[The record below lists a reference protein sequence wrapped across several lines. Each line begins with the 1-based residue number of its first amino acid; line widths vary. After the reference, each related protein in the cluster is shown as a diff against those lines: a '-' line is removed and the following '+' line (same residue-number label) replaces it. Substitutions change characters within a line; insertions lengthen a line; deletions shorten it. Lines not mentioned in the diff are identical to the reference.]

1 MKPISIMDAE
11 WHPVEDERT
20 KRARAYIEKVERR
33 MARRAERSDRK
44 WQRFAD
50 DLWNV
55 ALGAG
60 LAFFIFAV
68 LVSI

>member
-20 KRARAYIEKVERR
+20 VRARAYIEKVERR
-33 MARRAERSDRK
+33 MARREERSAWK

-50 DLWNV
+50 RVFDI
-55 ALGAG
+55 ALGAV
-60 LAFFIFAV
+60 LIIFLFAV
-68 LVSI
+68 LVSL

>member
-20 KRARAYIEKVERR
+20 VRARAYIEKVERR
-33 MARRAERSDRK
+33 MARREERRERK
-44 WQRFAD
+44 WQIFAD
-50 DLWNV
+50 TVWNM
-55 ALGAG
+55 ALGGA
-60 LAFFIFAV
+60 LVFFTLAV

>member
-20 KRARAYIEKVERR
+20 VRARAYIEKVERR
-33 MARRAERSDRK
+33 MARREERRERK
-44 WQRFAD
+44 WQQLAD
-50 DLWNV
+50 IVWSM
-55 ALGAG
+55 ALGGA
-60 LAFFIFAV
+60 LVFFAFAV